1 MTFGG
6 VSSRI
11 AKWIWKCK
19 VPLKIRVF
27 LWQIFQNRIPT
38 AQQLRARDWKGS
50 ERCVMCRLNED
61 IDHLLF
67 TCPLA
72 SFVWALASEALG
84 WQGFPRSLEDL
95 MCNWISRKFGVGR
108 QLGLACFA
116 SIAWAI
122 WNVRNRM
129 CIQHAFPNN
138 SFDVVYL
145 ALSFIQKWCILMR
158 RSVKAMVESMVKKM
172 QELVGGF

>member
-1 MTFGG
+1 
-6 VSSRI
+6 VS
-11 AKWIWKCK
+11 
-19 VPLKIRVF
+19 LKIRVF
-27 LWQIFQNRIPT
+27 LWEIFQNRIPT

-50 ERCVMCRLNED
+50 ERCVLCGLNED

-95 MCNWISRKFGVGR
+95 MCNWISRKFGMGR

-116 SIAWAI
+116 CIAWGSGTLEIECASSMLFLTILLMLYI
-122 WNVRNRM
+122 WPCRLSRNGV
-129 CIQHAFPNN
+129 
-138 SFDVVYL
+138 S
-145 ALSFIQKWCILMR
+145 
-158 RSVKAMVESMVKKM
+158 
-172 QELVGGF
+172 